1 MLYPRLSEGGAIV
14 VDDYNWRNFPGANKA
29 VDEFVAGQKD
39 AYFMPFQFGGCLIRK
54 EGGGQP
60 FTLRD
65 R

>member
-1 MLYPRLSEGGAIV
+1 M